1 MTRNEWLL
9 RSLPIAPWALT
20 VVLAAF
26 GSQLWL
32 AAVAG
37 LMLALW
43 LFWRDGSRR
52 DDNSDSQ
59 TAAVEAEV
67 PDWQGLGSTLSDETS
82 ELQQQVERVQQ
93 LLADA
98 IEQLTSG
105 FSGLSEQ
112 IERQHQ
118 LAESLISRYSG
129 DGDHSDDISF
139 STFVSATQNT
149 MGMFVDVTVETSHTS
164 MHLVDR
170 MDTISKRI
178 EKILRSTEDMEDI
191 AKQTN
196 LLALNAAIEAAR
208 AGEAGRGFAV
218 VADEVRALSMRAS
231 EFSNEIREHV
241 SGANSDLKLAEVAVS
256 QLAARDMTF
265 ALTSKKQ
272 VSNMLEQLDRMN
284 GRTVAVVQQLDAISR
299 EVDQRVRQAITALQ
313 FQDMTS
319 QLLGHLSRHHQRLAV
334 VAQQLQQ
341 LQQVPAAGWAPQ
353 LAAVRA
359 LLAEG
364 LETPVA
370 QRSFGAGDIDLF

>member
-1 MTRNEWLL
+1 MTRNQWLL
-9 RSLPIAPWALT
+9 RLRPLGPWALT
-20 VVLAAF
+20 VVLAWLGVA
-26 GSQLWL
+26 LWL
-32 AAVAG
+32 AALAG
-37 LMLALW
+37 LLLAL
-43 LFWRDGSRR
+43 LLLWRGESRCC
-52 DDNSDSQ
+52 DAVSQ
-59 TAAVEAEV
+59 AVQAEPDI
-67 PDWQGLGSTLSDETS
+67 PDWHGLGATLNDEVA
-82 ELQQQVERVQQ
+82 ELQQQVQRVQQ

-98 IEQLTSG
+98 IEQLIGG

-118 LAESLISRYSG
+118 LAESLINRYSG
-129 DGDHSDDISF
+129 GGDHSDDISF
-139 STFVSATQNT
+139 NTFVTATQNT
-149 MGMFVDVTVETSHTS
+149 MGMFVDATVETSHTS
-164 MHLVDR
+164 MQLVDR

-231 EFSNEIREHV
+231 EFSSEIRDHV

-256 QLAARDMTF
+256 QLAAKDMSF

-284 GRTVAVVQQLDAISR
+284 GRTVTVVQQLDAISR
-299 EVDQRVRQAITALQ
+299 EVDLRVGQAITALQ

-319 QLLGHLSRHHQRLAV
+319 QLLGQLSRHHERLAR
-334 VAQQLQQ
+334 VAEQLQQ
-341 LQQVPAAGWAPQ
+341 LQQAPAASWAMQ
-353 LAAVRA
+353 LAAVRE

-364 LETPVA
+364 LASPVA
-370 QRSFGAGDIDLF
+370 QRSFSAGDIDLF